1 MVFLILYQRLN
12 YSCSRSEY
20 MYHMDMVVKRGLESL
35 STFGLNLEK
44 LFSLQAES

>member
-1 MVFLILYQRLN
+1 
-12 YSCSRSEY
+12 